1 MTPLSLILLFALS
14 AGCVLAGRLL
24 FHYFQLESYQHPGY
38 FRTVRRNALKA
49 FLPGLIETL
58 VLVLSLFLFGILCP
72 EDNDW
77 LPTVL
82 VSAAVILCGI
92 LLYIFCMNF
101 LGLVAP
107 RVELVSRVL
116 SETPVER

>member
-38 FRTVRRNALKA
+38 FRTVRRNTLKA

-58 VLVLSLFLFGILCP
+58 VLVLSLFLFGVLCP

-77 LPTVL
+77 LPHSPRFRRCDPL
-82 VSAAVILCGI
+82 RHSALP
-92 LLYIFCMNF
+92 
-101 LGLVAP
+101 GLP
-107 RVELVSRVL
+107 
-116 SETPVER
+116 